1 MGLLATVSSDEFH
14 SFSVGTEQGPSG
26 FQLVQAEEGG
36 QGPSGFQ
43 LVQAEEGGQGPS
55 GFQLVQPEEGG
66 QGVKMPGIEPTLQYL
81 TGCRMIPIT
90 LQIQAPI
97 LAYLF

>member
-1 MGLLATVSSDEFH
+1 MG
-14 SFSVGTEQGPSG
+14 GEQGTSG

-55 GFQLVQPEEGG
+55 GFHLVQADDGDHD
-66 QGVKMPGIEPTLQYL
+66 VKMPGIELTLQYL
-81 TGCRMIPIT
+81 TGCRMIPNLT
-90 LQIQAPI
+90 LHIQVPF
-97 LAYLF
+97 LDLLFLK

>member
-1 MGLLATVSSDEFH
+1 M
-14 SFSVGTEQGPSG
+14 GTEQGPSG

-55 GFQLVQPEEGG
+55 GFQLVQSEEGG

-90 LQIQAPI
+90 YTFKRLFLLTCFKVKSLQ
-97 LAYLF
+97 

>member
-1 MGLLATVSSDEFH
+1 MGLLATVSSDEFQ

-55 GFQLVQPEEGG
+55 GFQLVQSEEGG